1 MTCMILFNV
10 LECVFITRG
19 EISVAEDEL
28 FPFHESAKK
37 EEDVEEESLQFEPT
51 IQDPRLRQQ

>member
-1 MTCMILFNV
+1 MCLSVFLL
-10 LECVFITRG
+10 LERRLRLLWTK
-19 EISVAEDEL
+19 L

-37 EEDVEEESLQFEPT
+37 EEDVEEESLKFEPT

>member
-1 MTCMILFNV
+1 MCLILFLL
-10 LECVFITRG
+10 LEGIFRLLWTK
-19 EISVAEDEL
+19 L

-37 EEDVEEESLQFEPT
+37 EEDVEEESLKFEPT